1 MSSVNKV
8 ILVGHLGNNPELRY
22 TPNGKPVC
30 TLSLA
35 TNRSY
40 LDKENNR
47 HEQTN
52 WHKVVAWGRQ
62 GEVCN
67 EHLIK
72 GQQIYVEGRIENRSY
87 TDKEGIQ
94 RWKSEV
100 VSNSVIFLGKKDCS
114 GGSFSESGSRGGES
128 GVESPPM
135 EELPF

>member
-8 ILVGHLGNNPELRY
+8 ILVGHLGTNPELRY

-47 HEQTN
+47 HDQTN

-87 TDKEGIQ
+87 TDKEGVQ

-100 VSNSVIFLGKKDCS
+100 VSNSVVFLGKKDHTDGSYS
-114 GGSFSESGSRGGES
+114 GSRSRGGES

-135 EELPF
+135 DDLPF